1 MTGLMESLKRLVSGG
16 SGSRG
21 DDGDGGRRRQD
32 PPSGSRDKE
41 LDKLPPERAAE
52 LAGHAPERVE
62 T

>member
-1 MTGLMESLKRLVSGG
+1 MTGLLESLKRLFSGD
-16 SGSRG
+16 R
-21 DDGDGGRRRQD
+21 DDDDGGRRRKD
-32 PPSGSRDKE
+32 PPFGGSRDKE

>member
-1 MTGLMESLKRLVSGG
+1 MGLLESLKRLFASERG
-16 SGSRG
+16 G
-21 DDGDGGRRRQD
+21 DDDGRRRQD
-32 PPSGSRDKE
+32 SPSGSRDKE